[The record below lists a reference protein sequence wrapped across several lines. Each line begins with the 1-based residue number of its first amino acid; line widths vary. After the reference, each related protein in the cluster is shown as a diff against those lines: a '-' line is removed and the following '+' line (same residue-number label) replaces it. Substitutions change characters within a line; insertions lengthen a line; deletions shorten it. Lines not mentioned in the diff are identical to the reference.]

1 MPDFVPIVHEP
12 QGAHRR
18 FIIVGHQA
26 KASPAFKLDS
36 LVESGGRM
44 DILVR
49 CIRAGLLYAEGV
61 RRNTTLDL
69 LMLGGENAPLTLRI
83 DGSTV
88 RFLRP
93 DERRNARSVQKA
105 LSVERHGDGFEF
117 VAPGML
123 VGPLDLAALLQDLGD
138 ARLLVLAADGRD
150 LRTVPLDGADTV
162 FVIGDNR
169 GLTEEEH
176 ALLAQ
181 RGATRVSLGPVEIHA
196 DDALAVVHNELDRRG
211 VESS

>member
-1 MPDFVPIVHEP
+1 MSDFVPIIHEHA
-12 QGAHRR
+12 GAHRR

-69 LMLGGENAPLTLRI
+69 LMLGGESAPLTLRI

-105 LSVERHGDGFEF
+105 LSVERRGTGFEY

-123 VGPLDLAALLQDLGD
+123 VGPLHLEALVQDLGG
-138 ARLLVLAADGRD
+138 ARLFVLAREGLD
-150 LRTVPLDGADTV
+150 LRAAPLDGADTV

-169 GLTEEEH
+169 GLTDDEH
-176 ALLAQ
+176 ALLER
-181 RGATRVSLGPVEIHA
+181 RGALRVGLGPVEIHA

-211 VESS
+211 